1 MKQKGKM
8 SGKKL
13 KQMFVTYTFVLP
25 DFIGLLVFI
34 IIPIIYS
41 FYMSLYDWNFA
52 NIKQFIGIQNYVTM
66 FSDSEWWQSLGR
78 TFKLT
83 LLYVPA
89 LFILSILFAVL
100 INYVKNEKAAGF
112 VKTAF
117 LLPYSITS
125 VIASCLW
132 MFLYMDRS
140 GFINVFLKAFG
151 LKGEKFLGSTSQAM
165 VCIAVVLIWIN
176 LGYNIILFLSAIKD
190 IPYSYYEA
198 AKVDGI
204 RNPVQELIYITLP
217 AMKPQLLF
225 GAINSIMG
233 AFAAFD
239 VPVAVSGMP
248 SPGYASHTLVA
259 HLYDYAFI
267 RFDMG
272 NASTVAVLLFTLTFV
287 LQRICFKIFAEKE

>member
-112 VKTAF
+112 VKT
-117 LLPYSITS
+117 S

-198 AKVDGI
+198 AKLDGA
-204 RNPVQELIYITLP
+204 NSWQTFWKITFPLL
-217 AMKPQLLF
+217 KPT
-225 GAINSIMG
+225 S
-233 AFAAFD
+233 
-239 VPVAVSGMP
+239 V
-248 SPGYASHTLVA
+248 
-259 HLYDYAFI
+259 
-267 RFDMG
+267 
-272 NASTVAVLLFTLTFV
+272 FV
-287 LQRICFKIFAEKE
+287 LITSVIASFQCLDLIMVMTGGGPAKSTEVASLYIYKQSFEMMKAGYGAGLSVVMFLILTVLAVIMLKINGKEE

>member
-176 LGYNIILFLSAIKD
+176 LGYNIILYCFNSSFNVWIRICKNEFSGEKANV
-190 IPYSYYEA
+190 YSDHQYF
-198 AKVDGI
+198 DDSGI
-204 RNPVQELIYITLP
+204 VY
-217 AMKPQLLF
+217 
-225 GAINSIMG
+225 SC
-233 AFAAFD
+233 
-239 VPVAVSGMP
+239 
-248 SPGYASHTLVA
+248 
-259 HLYDYAFI
+259 
-267 RFDMG
+267 
-272 NASTVAVLLFTLTFV
+272 TFV
-287 LQRICFKIFAEKE
+287 YDM

>member
-8 SGKKL
+8 SGKKM
-13 KQMFVTYTFVLP
+13 KQMLVTYTFVLP

-41 FYMSLYDWNFA
+41 FYMSLYNWNFA
-52 NIKQFIGIQNYVTM
+52 NIKEFIGLQNYVTM

-198 AKVDGI
+198 AKLDGANSWQI
-204 RNPVQELIYITLP
+204 FWKITFPLL
-217 AMKPQLLF
+217 KPT
-225 GAINSIMG
+225 S
-233 AFAAFD
+233 
-239 VPVAVSGMP
+239 V
-248 SPGYASHTLVA
+248 
-259 HLYDYAFI
+259 
-267 RFDMG
+267 
-272 NASTVAVLLFTLTFV
+272 FV
-287 LQRICFKIFAEKE
+287 LITSVIASFQCLDLIMVMTGGGPAKSTEVASLYI

>member
-117 LLPYSITS
+117 LLPYSIGSSTL
-125 VIASCLW
+125 ARNKNYYKPQKC
-132 MFLYMDRS
+132 
-140 GFINVFLKAFG
+140 G
-151 LKGEKFLGSTSQAM
+151 LFYVKF
-165 VCIAVVLIWIN
+165 
-176 LGYNIILFLSAIKD
+176 YLFLCCTGLYFIFICD
-190 IPYSYYEA
+190 IMRYE
-198 AKVDGI
+198 
-204 RNPVQELIYITLP
+204 T
-217 AMKPQLLF
+217 QL
-225 GAINSIMG
+225 
-233 AFAAFD
+233 
-239 VPVAVSGMP
+239 
-248 SPGYASHTLVA
+248 
-259 HLYDYAFI
+259 
-267 RFDMG
+267 
-272 NASTVAVLLFTLTFV
+272 
-287 LQRICFKIFAEKE
+287 

>member
-89 LFILSILFAVL
+89 LFILFAVL

-198 AKVDGI
+198 AKLDGA
-204 RNPVQELIYITLP
+204 NSWQTFWKITFPLL
-217 AMKPQLLF
+217 KPT
-225 GAINSIMG
+225 SI
-233 AFAAFD
+233 
-239 VPVAVSGMP
+239 
-248 SPGYASHTLVA
+248 
-259 HLYDYAFI
+259 
-267 RFDMG
+267 
-272 NASTVAVLLFTLTFV
+272 FV
-287 LQRICFKIFAEKE
+287 LITSVIASFQCLDLIMVMTGGGPAKSTEVASLYIYKQSFEMMKAGYGAGLSVVMFLILTVLAVIMLKINGKEE

>member
-52 NIKQFIGIQNYVTM
+52 NIKQFIGIQNY
-66 FSDSEWWQSLGR
+66 SEWWQSLGR

-140 GFINVFLKAFG
+140 GFINVFLKAVG

-165 VCIAVVLIWIN
+165 VCIAIVLIWIN

-198 AKVDGI
+198 AKLDGA
-204 RNPVQELIYITLP
+204 NSWQTFWKITFPLL
-217 AMKPQLLF
+217 KPT
-225 GAINSIMG
+225 S
-233 AFAAFD
+233 
-239 VPVAVSGMP
+239 V
-248 SPGYASHTLVA
+248 
-259 HLYDYAFI
+259 
-267 RFDMG
+267 
-272 NASTVAVLLFTLTFV
+272 FV
-287 LQRICFKIFAEKE
+287 LITSVIASFQCLDLIMVMTGGGPAKSTEVASLYIYKQSFEMMKAGYGAGLSVVMFLILTVLAVIMLKINGKEE

>member
-198 AKVDGI
+198 SKTGWSKFLADFLEDNVS
-204 RNPVQELIYITLP
+204 
-217 AMKPQLLF
+217 
-225 GAINSIMG
+225 AIKANQRFCTDHISDCI
-233 AFAAFD
+233 
-239 VPVAVSGMP
+239 VPVSG
-248 SPGYASHTLVA
+248 SYH
-259 HLYDYAFI
+259 
-267 RFDMG
+267 G
-272 NASTVAVLLFTLTFV
+272 NDRGWTGKIDRSCQSVYIQTV
-287 LQRICFKIFAEKE
+287 I

>member
-89 LFILSILFAVL
+89 LFILSIL
-100 INYVKNEKAAGF
+100 I
-112 VKTAF
+112 
-117 LLPYSITS
+117 PDI
-125 VIASCLW
+125 
-132 MFLYMDRS
+132 
-140 GFINVFLKAFG
+140 FLKPR
-151 LKGEKFLGSTSQAM
+151 KISSSNCSSRE
-165 VCIAVVLIWIN
+165 
-176 LGYNIILFLSAIKD
+176 
-190 IPYSYYEA
+190 
-198 AKVDGI
+198 
-204 RNPVQELIYITLP
+204 TLCV
-217 AMKPQLLF
+217 KL
-225 GAINSIMG
+225 
-233 AFAAFD
+233 
-239 VPVAVSGMP
+239 
-248 SPGYASHTLVA
+248 
-259 HLYDYAFI
+259 
-267 RFDMG
+267 
-272 NASTVAVLLFTLTFV
+272 
-287 LQRICFKIFAEKE
+287 

>member
-8 SGKKL
+8 SGKKM
-13 KQMFVTYTFVLP
+13 KQMLVTYTFVLP

-41 FYMSLYDWNFA
+41 FYMSLYNWNFA
-52 NIKQFIGIQNYVTM
+52 NIKEFIGLQNYVTM

-176 LGYNIILFLSAIKD
+176 LGYNIILFLSAI
-190 IPYSYYEA
+190 
-198 AKVDGI
+198 
-204 RNPVQELIYITLP
+204 
-217 AMKPQLLF
+217 
-225 GAINSIMG
+225 SI
-233 AFAAFD
+233 ASS
-239 VPVAVSGMP
+239 VS
-248 SPGYASHTLVA
+248 L
-259 HLYDYAFI
+259 
-267 RFDMG
+267 
-272 NASTVAVLLFTLTFV
+272 
-287 LQRICFKIFAEKE
+287 KEPI